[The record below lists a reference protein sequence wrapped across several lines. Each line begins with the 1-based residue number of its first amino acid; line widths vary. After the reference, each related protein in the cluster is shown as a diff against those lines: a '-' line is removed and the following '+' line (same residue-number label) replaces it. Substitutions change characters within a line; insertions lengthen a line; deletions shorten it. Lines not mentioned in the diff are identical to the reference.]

1 MNKTTAIFLALDGVR
16 CVSVA
21 YDTGGTDHKGKMI
34 PKDIKSFKTMDRSIE
49 KDQLVVIP
57 TDNRWGFTIGKV
69 VDVDLHVDF
78 DSNEQ
83 MRWIVSVLD
92 TAAYDRMLKSEGE
105 MMNVVAD
112 ADRNARQ
119 QKLKEQIFA
128 NVDPAKLA
136 AIGFQG
142 AGKSPIP
149 ASGFEPDHRGGAQPP
164 SAPPFASPPNDLGP
178 F

>member
-1 MNKTTAIFLALDGVR
+1 MNKTTAIFLAIDGVR

-21 YDTGGTDHKGKMI
+21 YDTAGVDHKGKMV
-34 PKDIKSFKTMDRSIE
+34 PKDIKSFKTMDPNVT

-69 VDVDLHVDF
+69 VDTDLHVDF

-92 TAAYDRMLKSEGE
+92 TDSYEHMLKVEGD
-105 MMNVVAD
+105 MMNIVAD

-142 AGKSPIP
+142 AGNKPTP
-149 ASGFEPDHRGGAQPP
+149 AKGFEPNQRGGSQANTNK
-164 SAPPFASPPNDLGP
+164 PFDDDL